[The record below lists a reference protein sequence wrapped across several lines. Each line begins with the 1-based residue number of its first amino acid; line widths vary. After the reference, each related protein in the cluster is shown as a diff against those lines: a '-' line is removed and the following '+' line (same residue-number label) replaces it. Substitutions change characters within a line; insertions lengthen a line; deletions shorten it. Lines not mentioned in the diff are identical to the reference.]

1 VEVRWG
7 GLLLRSSIF
16 ASIPASSSIKVP
28 LSVVW
33 LEETGIEAK
42 DGVPSRTGSLWT
54 TVDRRASL
62 EGLAGHPH
70 TGSRAEIKDT
80 VATSSSLDPRC
91 PVMRSWH
98 RHGEDEKWRS

>member
-1 VEVRWG
+1 MASRWVEVRWG

-42 DGVPSRTGSLWT
+42 DGVPSWTGSL
-54 TVDRRASL
+54 
-62 EGLAGHPH
+62 
-70 TGSRAEIKDT
+70 
-80 VATSSSLDPRC
+80 
-91 PVMRSWH
+91 
-98 RHGEDEKWRS
+98 